1 MLTRKI
7 PAWLCGAVLCCAM
20 PAAFCQSLS
29 GSLAVDD
36 ASQSGS
42 GAGSMGARSAV
53 SADASAT
60 MNAQAGGSVSAEAV
74 SGAVAYGAVSGAG
87 AGSARYGAG
96 QDFRIGE
103 ASDSGAGNGR
113 LEFGL
118 ERGLRGDHRLE
129 SKEEVSKHPVR
140 TNAGS
145 RTMRAEPR
153 RSRRAWRARGDS
165 AGNRVDSTMNS
176 RASTTTQ
183 AGASYSADFPDSTLG
198 TALLS
203 PPASNRSPFDWIP
216 GLNYGLSDFAERRFL
231 NPSLHAGHSVQKR
244 GREAASNKALSTG
257 IISGGDLTSPDFS
270 TSISDGLQMR
280 VPDPLADLN
289 AQ

>member
-1 MLTRKI
+1 MLTRMI
-7 PAWLCGAVLCCAM
+7 PAWVCGAVLCCAV
-20 PAAFCQSLS
+20 PAAFCQSPS

-53 SADASAT
+53 SADAT
-60 MNAQAGGSVSAEAV
+60 MNAEAGGIVGAEAV
-74 SGAVAYGAVSGAG
+74 SGAVDGALSGAG
-87 AGSARYGAG
+87 AGSAGHSAG

-103 ASDSGAGNGR
+103 ASDSGAANGR

-118 ERGLRGDHRLE
+118 ERGLRGDHHLE
-129 SKEEVSKHPVR
+129 SKRKEVFRHPAR

-153 RSRRAWRARGDS
+153 RSGRAWRAREDS
-165 AGNRVDSTMNS
+165 AGNRVDSTRKS
-176 RASTTTQ
+176 AAGTTTQ
-183 AGASYSADFPDSTLG
+183 AGASYSTDFPDSTRG

-203 PPASNRSPFDWIP
+203 PPASNRTPFDWAP
-216 GLNYGLSDFAERRFL
+216 SLNYELPNFAERRFL
-231 NPSLHAGHSVQKR
+231 YPSLHAGHFARKR
-244 GREAASNKALSTG
+244 GREAASNKALPTG
-257 IISGGDLTSPDFS
+257 NLSGDGLTSPDFS
-270 TSISDGLQMR
+270 TSMGDVLQTH

-289 AQ
+289 SQ